1 MKIVELIITH
11 GIPGVTALVLAL
23 AQLLKAR
30 AEIQT
35 VQKAEANACSVKA
48 QNERRSEKTSA
59 IRWRRAF
66 WKEVRLQVLIAAL
79 DFSML
84 TVLAFCS
91 TSVTPL
97 LVVESTFLS
106 GQFFF
111 SLWLTFF
118 LGERLS
124 RTWSPN

>member
-1 MKIVELIITH
+1 MAARAPGFGVKTQTCHPMKIVELIITH

-66 WKEVRLQVLIAAL
+66 WKEC
-79 DFSML
+79 D
-84 TVLAFCS
+84 
-91 TSVTPL
+91 
-97 LVVESTFLS
+97 
-106 GQFFF
+106 
-111 SLWLTFF
+111 
-118 LGERLS
+118 S
-124 RTWSPN
+124 RC